1 MKDLDWIAKPLVGLH
16 SYCERAGLA
25 ALPDRLAEG
34 IEVAAPV
41 IRGDWVDL
49 DAEQAKAT
57 ASHIAR
63 LAMAG
68 DCPLR
73 PMDGGRLRLV
83 SDVTTGVP
91 T

>member
-1 MKDLDWIAKPLVGLH
+1 MKDLDWIVKLLVELH
-16 SYCERAGLA
+16 SYCDRAGLA
-25 ALPDRLAEG
+25 ALSNRLAEA
-34 IEVAAPV
+34 IEEAAPM

-49 DAEQAKAT
+49 DAEQEKAI

-63 LAMAG
+63 LAIA
-68 DCPLR
+68 DDSLLR
-73 PMDGGRLRLV
+73 PIEGGGLRLV